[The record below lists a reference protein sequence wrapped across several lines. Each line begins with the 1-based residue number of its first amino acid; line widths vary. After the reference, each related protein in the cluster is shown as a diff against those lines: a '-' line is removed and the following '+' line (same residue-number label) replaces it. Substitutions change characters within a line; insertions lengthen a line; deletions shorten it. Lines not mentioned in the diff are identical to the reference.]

1 MHTLSSLLVDV
12 THKMASAYYRA
23 YNRPDIHQ
31 ISRSTISMEDS
42 NKQGSFRFIPIA

>member
-12 THKMASAYYRA
+12 THKMASA